1 MKVVAE
7 EATLQCLELLKE
19 NLMEIRIRKISTLKD
34 FSPS

>member
-19 NLMEIRIRKISTLKD
+19 NLMEIREFLLISVVSCT
-34 FSPS
+34 